1 MARRRGFDPLARL
14 RDARREIER
23 ILLRRDDGDRDR
35 PTRRPPKPRRTRRS
49 RRNR

>member
-1 MARRRGFDPLARL
+1 MARRRRFDPLARL

-23 ILLRRDDGDRDR
+23 ILLRRDDDRDR
-35 PTRRPPKPRRTRRS
+35 PTRRPAKPRRTRRS